1 VLLPFVLFVL
11 LGLALV
17 FVFRLVYP
25 LVDVSYLLF
34 TKLFNSTFLME
45 VGALGSIF
53 CLLRGLLPFFVIFL
67 DLLLCG
73 IIKSYFFFV
82 LCRYLLVLLALQV
95 VV

>member
-1 VLLPFVLFVL
+1 
-11 LGLALV
+11 
-17 FVFRLVYP
+17 
-25 LVDVSYLLF
+25 
-34 TKLFNSTFLME
+34 ME